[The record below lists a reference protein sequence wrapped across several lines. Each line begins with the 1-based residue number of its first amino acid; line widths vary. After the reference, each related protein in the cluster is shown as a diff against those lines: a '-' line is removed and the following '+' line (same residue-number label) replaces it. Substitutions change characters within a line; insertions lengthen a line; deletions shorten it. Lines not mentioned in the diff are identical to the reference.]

1 MRRSDSHLWKEAI
14 DKELEAIDKMA
25 TWEIVNRDQL
35 PPQRQ
40 PIGCKWVFK
49 RKLRPD
55 GTIDRYKARLVAK
68 GYVQQPGIDYDETY
82 APVVKFNS
90 IRVLLSIG
98 ALLDLEIHQMDVK
111 SAFLNGKLDE
121 ELYMEVPE
129 GLDIDGNDDK
139 ICRLFRSLYG
149 LKQASRMWYQRMDEF
164 LVNKEGWTQILV
176 FIGVARTLP

>member
-1 MRRSDSHLWKEAI
+1 LTNENNDYIQPSAEAYFSGTIDPEPQTYVEAMRRSDSHLWKEAI

-68 GYVQQPGIDYDETY
+68 GYAQQPGIDYDETY
-82 APVVKFNS
+82 APVAKFNS
-90 IRVLLSIG
+90 IRVCSR
-98 ALLDLEIHQMDVK
+98 LE
-111 SAFLNGKLDE
+111 
-121 ELYMEVPE
+121 
-129 GLDIDGNDDK
+129 
-139 ICRLFRSLYG
+139 LF
-149 LKQASRMWYQRMDEF
+149 
-164 LVNKEGWTQILV
+164 
-176 FIGVARTLP
+176 

>member
-1 MRRSDSHLWKEAI
+1 
-14 DKELEAIDKMA
+14 
-25 TWEIVNRDQL
+25 
-35 PPQRQ
+35 
-40 PIGCKWVFK
+40 
-49 RKLRPD
+49 
-55 GTIDRYKARLVAK
+55 
-68 GYVQQPGIDYDETY
+68 
-82 APVVKFNS
+82 
-90 IRVLLSIG
+90 
-98 ALLDLEIHQMDVK
+98 MDVK
-111 SAFLNGKLDE
+111 STFLNGKLDE